1 MTMVQTEQVLVVP
14 TELFHRLGHFQGF
27 SSDTG
32 HYLDELLNPKNTSYR
47 PRSAMESDPSF
58 KQLIPYVVFCHRDS
72 QGQPTVFCYT
82 RGTGQGEQRLHR
94 KRSIGVGGHISSED
108 ISASNESH
116 PYEEGLQRELN
127 EEVLIE
133 TPYQSR
139 CVGLINDDETDVGK
153 VHLGVVHLFT
163 VERPAVRP
171 RESEIMDAGFHAV
184 AELNKNLDEFETW
197 SSICLQALFGSS
209 GQQESLS
216 R

>member
-14 TELFHRLGHFQGF
+14 TELFHRLGYFQGF

-32 HYLDELLNPKNTSYR
+32 RYLDELLSPANTSYR
-47 PRSAMESDPSF
+47 PRSEMENDPSF
-58 KQLIPYVVFCHRDS
+58 KQLIPYVVFCHRSPQD
-72 QGQPTVFCYT
+72 QPSVFCYT

-108 ISASNESH
+108 VIASNESN

-133 TPYQSR
+133 TPYQQH

-163 VERPAVRP
+163 VEQPAIRP
-171 RESEIMDAGFHAV
+171 RESEIVDAGFHSV

-197 SSICLQALFGSS
+197 SSICLQALFGSNQ
-209 GQQESLS
+209 QQEAPS